1 MKFSICVSGA
11 AGGKTVKTSK
21 LLAEQVGAEIARQ
34 GQIITTGATVGLP
47 YYAARAAH
55 NAGGMSIGFSPASNV
70 RGHLRRYRLPI
81 NAFDFINFTGMNY
94 LGRDAFLIQSSDAV
108 ITIGGRTGSLHEFST
123 AIEARKPCGI
133 LTGSGGLADFAKT
146 ILDNLEGETRKLF
159 VFDDDPVRLVTKIID
174 MVKLEYADIDYKD
187 ELAQWY
193 LNEDKVRGG

>member
-11 AGGKTVKTSK
+11 AGGKTVKTGK

-55 NAGGMSIGFSPASNV
+55 KAGGMSIGFSPASNV

-81 NAFDFINFTGMNY
+81 NVFDFINFTGMNY
-94 LGRDAFLIQSSDAV
+94 IGRDAFLIQSSDAV
-108 ITIGGRTGSLHEFST
+108 ITVGGRTGSLHEFST

-159 VFDDDPVRLVTKIID
+159 VFDDDPVRLVTKIVD
-174 MVKLEYADIDYKD
+174 MLKVEYADIDYKD
-187 ELAQWY
+187 ELTQWY
-193 LNEDKVRGG
+193 LNEDKIRGG

>member
-11 AGGKTVKTSK
+11 AGGKTVTTGK

-55 NAGGMSIGFSPASNV
+55 KAGGMSIGFSPASNV

-81 NAFDFINFTGMNY
+81 NVFDFINFTGMNY
-94 LGRDAFLIQSSDAV
+94 IGRDAFLIQSSDAV

-133 LTGSGGLADFAKT
+133 LTGSGGLADFAKN

-159 VFDDDPVRLVTKIID
+159 VFDDNPVRLVTKIVD
-174 MVKLEYADIDYKD
+174 MLKIEYADIDYKD